1 MTQNTRGKSAIASA
15 RKTVVA
21 GKKAPTRDPERTRSK
36 ILAAATVEFA
46 ACGFDGAR
54 IDAIVAKCK
63 ISKNL
68 VYHYF
73 SGKEELFIRVM
84 EAAYADMRERQ
95 SALAHLQEDPVK
107 AMRALVLQMVEF
119 FMERPQLIA
128 LLSSENLHQARHI
141 RKSPVIAAMFNP
153 LREALDDI
161 VERGKASGVFRK
173 DVDWVD
179 LYVSISGLASYFVS
193 NRHTLSTVLGVDLTS
208 PERAAKRL
216 KHVPDM
222 VLSYL
227 CDTGSAAPGKAADGA

>member
-1 MTQNTRGKSAIASA
+1 VTPRTRGRSATAPA
-15 RKTVVA
+15 ANVA
-21 GKKAPTRDPERTRSK
+21 VAAKKAVTRDPERTRAK

-54 IDAIVAKCK
+54 IDAIVAKCG

-68 VYHYF
+68 LYHYF

-84 EAAYADMRERQ
+84 EDAYADMRERQ

-107 AMRALVLQMVEF
+107 AMRALVVQMVEF

-153 LREALDDI
+153 LREALHLI
-161 VERGKASGVFRK
+161 VARGKASGVFRA

-193 NRHTLSTVLGVDLTS
+193 NRYTLSTVLGVDLAS

-227 CDTGSAAPGKAADGA
+227 CDIGAPVVTKPIKAA

>member
-1 MTQNTRGKSAIASA
+1 MRPTRNGVVS
-15 RKTVVA
+15 RKKTAV
-21 GKKAPTRDPERTRSK
+21 RDPERTRSK

-54 IDAIVAKCK
+54 IDAIVAKCG

-73 SGKEELFIRVM
+73 SGKQELFTRVM

-107 AMRALVLQMVEF
+107 AMRALVVQMVEF

-128 LLSSENLHQARHI
+128 LLASENLHQARHI
-141 RKSPVIAAMFNP
+141 RTSPVIAAMFNP
-153 LREALDDI
+153 LREALDLI
-161 VERGKASGVFRK
+161 VERCKAGGVFRM

-193 NRHTLSTVLGVDLTS
+193 NRHTLSTVLGVDLAS
-208 PERAAKRL
+208 PERAAMRL

-227 CDTGSAAPGKAADGA
+227 CDTGAAAPGKATLGG

>member
-1 MTQNTRGKSAIASA
+1 MTQNTRGKSANVP
-15 RKTVVA
+15 TGQVVVA
-21 GKKAPTRDPERTRSK
+21 EKKAATRDPERTRGK

-46 ACGFDGAR
+46 TRGFDGAR
-54 IDAIVAKCK
+54 VDAIVAKCG

-73 SGKEELFIRVM
+73 SGKEELFVRVM
-84 EAAYADMRERQ
+84 ELAYADMRERQ

-107 AMRALVLQMVEF
+107 AMRTLVLQMVEF

-153 LREALDDI
+153 LREALHLI
-161 VERGKASGVFRK
+161 VERGKASGVFRA

-193 NRHTLSTVLGVDLTS
+193 NRYTLSTVLGVDLAS
-208 PERAAKRL
+208 PERAAMRL

-227 CDTGSAAPGKAADGA
+227 CDTGAAATGKPIEPA